1 MDHRKEHLIKK
12 IQAIQDEDTLAR
24 ILHFVEEDALV
35 YESASTEEFLE
46 DWQIKELGDAL
57 QQYKDGNCVSVDVAK
72 AKIAA
77 IQ

>member
-1 MDHRKEHLIKK
+1 MDHRKEHFIKK

-57 QQYKDGNCVSVDVAK
+57 QQYKDGSCVSVDVAK